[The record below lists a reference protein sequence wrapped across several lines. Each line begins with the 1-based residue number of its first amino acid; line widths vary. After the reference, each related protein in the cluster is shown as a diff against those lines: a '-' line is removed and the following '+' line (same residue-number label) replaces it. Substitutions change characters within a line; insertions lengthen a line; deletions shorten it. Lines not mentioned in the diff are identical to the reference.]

1 MFYAQSEIHKDAIIQ
16 KFPGHENKITVTG
29 NSRVDMMHDKGLALF
44 RAEAAAL
51 KATHGPY
58 VLFNSNFA
66 GINSIWGSVENVAQ
80 INRQAGGD
88 DATLNKALG
97 WEKKNRDEL
106 IALIEWTANNLS
118 SHRVVIRPHPGENV
132 AFWIDRFGLHERI
145 KIVPRSNHIPW
156 ILGADVV
163 AHSNCTTGLEA
174 AIADVPVLNLVSVR
188 DPLWCS
194 RMTDFVNPCVSS
206 WQDAAVALKQF
217 LSDRSGVLAQ
227 RSGIDQQLETYFSG
241 YRSGNAAATIASSL
255 GQLLINHGGS
265 PDASYRWQIV
275 PGQQYRAYQRGPALK
290 EKMTVSVSEAL
301 NGVKRLLPIVG
312 LTRKINIAE
321 IEDSLFLIQ
330 PV

>member
-1 MFYAQSEIHKDAIIQ
+1 
-16 KFPGHENKITVTG
+16 
-29 NSRVDMMHDKGLALF
+29 
-44 RAEAAAL
+44 
-51 KATHGPY
+51 
-58 VLFNSNFA
+58 
-66 GINSIWGSVENVAQ
+66 
-80 INRQAGGD
+80 
-88 DATLNKALG
+88 
-97 WEKKNRDEL
+97 
-106 IALIEWTANNLS
+106 
-118 SHRVVIRPHPGENV
+118 
-132 AFWIDRFGLHERI
+132 
-145 KIVPRSNHIPW
+145 
-156 ILGADVV
+156 
-163 AHSNCTTGLEA
+163 
-174 AIADVPVLNLVSVR
+174 
-188 DPLWCS
+188 
-194 RMTDFVNPCVSS
+194 MTDFVNPCVSS